1 MFPTIIPRT
10 GLALALILSLPASAL
25 AQADPGTPEAREWHL
40 TTYAADGERVAVPW
54 SVDATL
60 ELESG
65 VASGFGGC
73 NRFSGAYT
81 LDGDSLTFDDAI
93 SMTLAACIGEGRM
106 VEDAYLANLPL
117 TATWAIDGDTL
128 SLADSAGDVILTFE
142 QGVLSL
148 TMSDVAALTALLAD
162 QQAQIDRL
170 GGRIDSI
177 RIGYLRERIRTL
189 ESQVKALQAA
199 AASGGNNAGSAF
211 TAAERTLLGA
221 IPSTTRQGCTAIRGN
236 ALPGGAV
243 AGIGCKPTNRI
254 LEKQDYYL
262 MEYVDAI
269 STLRTVAA
277 AQDVPKR
284 RPRCDQQRPGWIDY
298 GAPVGAEA
306 CWIENGA
313 ANVRLVAQANS
324 CRQLDAGSTHLTEPV
339 VYLAL
344 EGKGRQ
350 MEPVRAAGLAYTD
363 ADYLLLN
370 FDVARPIGQD
380 GQPQTPACR

>member
-1 MFPTIIPRT
+1 MFPTIIPRF
-10 GLALALILSLPASAL
+10 GLALALVLSLPASTL
-25 AQADPGTPEAREWHL
+25 AQADPGTPEGAQWHL
-40 TTYAADGERVAVPW
+40 TSYTADGETVTVPW

-65 VASGFGGC
+65 AASGFGGC
-73 NRFSGAYT
+73 NRFSGSYA
-81 LDGDSLTFDDAI
+81 LDGDSLTFADAI
-93 SMTLAACIGEGRM
+93 SRTFAACTGEGQT
-106 VEDAYLANLPL
+106 VEDAYLANLPV
-117 TATWAIDGDTL
+117 TATWAIEGDTL

-170 GGRIDSI
+170 GGRLDSI

-189 ESQVKALQAA
+189 ESQVKVLQAA
-199 AASGGNNAGSAF
+199 AASGGNTTSSAF

-221 IPSTTRQGCTAIRGN
+221 IPSRTRQGCTAIRGN
-236 ALPGGAV
+236 ALPSGAV

-262 MEYVDAI
+262 MEYADAI

-277 AQDVPKR
+277 AKGVPQR

-344 EGKGRQ
+344 EGKDRQ

-370 FDVARPIGQD
+370 FDVARPIEQD

>member
-1 MFPTIIPRT
+1 MFPTIIPRL
-10 GLALALILSLPASAL
+10 GLALALVLSLPASTL
-25 AQADPGTPEAREWHL
+25 AQADPGTPEATQWHL
-40 TTYAADGERVAVPW
+40 TSYAADGETVAVPW

-73 NRFSGAYT
+73 NRFSGSYA
-81 LDGDSLTFDDAI
+81 LDGASLTFDDAI
-93 SMTLAACIGEGRM
+93 SMTLAACTGEQT

-117 TATWAIDGDTL
+117 TATWAMDGDTL
-128 SLADSAGDVILTFE
+128 SLADSAGDVVLTFE

-148 TMSDVAALTALLAD
+148 TTSDVAALSALLAD

-199 AASGGNNAGSAF
+199 AASGGNDAGSAF
-211 TAAERTLLGA
+211 TAAERTLLRA
-221 IPSTTRQGCTAIRGN
+221 IPSRTRQGCTAIRGN
-236 ALPGGAV
+236 ALPRGAV
-243 AGIGCKPTNRI
+243 AGIACEPTNRI
-254 LEKQDYYL
+254 LKQQDYYL
-262 MEYVDAI
+262 MEYADAI
-269 STLRTVAA
+269 ATLRTVAA
-277 AQDVPKR
+277 AQGVPER
-284 RPRCDQQRPGWIDY
+284 RPRCAQQRQGWIDY

-313 ANVRLVAQANS
+313 ANLRLVAQANS
-324 CRQLDAGSTHLTEPV
+324 CRQLDAGSTRLTEPV

-380 GQPQTPACR
+380 GRPQTPACR